1 MKKELAAIDVS
12 SIEELQR
19 IKAEQD
25 VILERLKR
33 MDEKRES
40 VSDEVFKRVQ
50 LDYKNRLTGL
60 ESQADPLKEQARLQ
74 YAELKKVLG
83 AINVAAATAKMDR
96 EELQLRHDLGEFTDD
111 AFAKHL
117 KEQDARVAEH
127 QDDLTEAEVIR
138 DRFLSAFHSEEELE
152 VGPKK
157 NPPPPP
163 TVPIDTKK
171 DVPAKPKTGSDAS
184 LEQTILGEPLP
195 QNLDKTTVIP
205 VQAKAEAPDSSTMIL
220 QWPKLLVHSGSG
232 QAEEHAVVGV
242 GTVLGSGGDC
252 DIVLA
257 GNKVSKKHAQI
268 ALGPNGH
275 LIRDLKSQVGTLV
288 NGVEVSER
296 ELADGD
302 TIQLGEVKLTFTV

>member
-1 MKKELAAIDVS
+1 MKKELAAVDVS

-33 MDEKRES
+33 MEEKRES

-50 LDYKNRLTGL
+50 LDYKKRLTGL
-60 ESQADPLKEQARLQ
+60 DNEADPLKEQARLQ
-74 YAELKKVLG
+74 YAELKTVLG
-83 AINVAAATAKMDR
+83 AINAAAASAKMDR

-111 AFAKHL
+111 AFAKHV
-117 KEQDARVAEH
+117 KEQDARVAGH
-127 QDDLTEAEVIR
+127 QSDLAEAEGIR

-157 NPPPPP
+157 QPPPPP
-163 TVPIDTKK
+163 TIPIDTKK
-171 DVPAKPKTGSDAS
+171 EVPIPRETVSADPLD
-184 LEQTILGEPLP
+184 QTVVGQPLP
-195 QNLDKTTVIP
+195 PNPDRTTLIP
-205 VQAKAEAPDSSTMIL
+205 LQSEAPDGATMIL
-220 QWPKLLVHSGSG
+220 QWPKLLVHSESG
-232 QAEEHAVVGV
+232 QGEVHAVVG
-242 GTVLGSGGDC
+242 TKTILGSGSDC
-252 DIVLA
+252 NIVLV
-257 GNKVSKKHAQI
+257 GTKVSKKHAEI

-302 TIQLGEVKLTFTV
+302 TIQLGELKLTFTL

>member
-33 MDEKRES
+33 MEEKRES
-40 VSDEVFKRVQ
+40 VSEEVFGRVQ
-50 LDYKNRLTGL
+50 LDYKNRLKGL
-60 ESQADPLKEQARLQ
+60 EAEADPLKEQARLQ
-74 YAELKKVLG
+74 YAELKTVLA
-83 AINVAAATAKMDR
+83 AINAAAATAKMDR

-117 KEQDARVAEH
+117 KEHDARVAEH
-127 QDDLTEAEVIR
+127 QDDLAEAEGIR

-152 VGPKK
+152 IGPKK
-157 NPPPPP
+157 QPPPPP

-171 DVPAKPKTGSDAS
+171 DAPATPETPSVDP
-184 LEQTILGEPLP
+184 LDQTVVGQPLP
-195 QNLDKTTVIP
+195 GNLDQTTVIP
-205 VQAKAEAPDSSTMIL
+205 VQGEAPDGATMIL

-232 QAEEHAVVGV
+232 PAEEHAVVGT

-257 GNKVSKKHAQI
+257 GSKVSKKHAEI

-288 NGVEVSER
+288 NGVVVSER